1 MFATPRIRSL
11 CRAGCLAAISM
22 LLAACGVGK
31 SGEAPTQLDLGTT
44 SAIPSGQTV
53 LANPPVVVP
62 QASSSA
68 LLSQTMVIWRVGNEG
83 QPRAYA
89 TYQWVAPPAKLLR
102 QRVIDRLSQQGAVLQ
117 QGVGADMPT
126 IRLDVQRF
134 EQTFSADG
142 DRSEGHVTVQAVMV
156 KGSQYMDRLLIYVKA
171 PAPTQD
177 AEGGA
182 VALRQAADQA
192 AEQLAR
198 WVTATLSA
206 PSQSALNRP
215 SKPSLSSR

>member
-1 MFATPRIRSL
+1 MFAPRTIRSL
-11 CRAGCLAAISM
+11 SRVGCLAAMAM

-31 SGEAPTQLDLGTT
+31 PGVAPTQLDLGTT
-44 SAIPSGQTV
+44 LAIQPGQAAV
-53 LANPPVVVP
+53 SNPPVVVP
-62 QASSSA
+62 VASSA
-68 LLSQTMVIWRVGNEG
+68 TLLSQTMVIWRVGNEG

-89 TYQWVAPPAKLLR
+89 TYQWVAPPAKLFR
-102 QRVIDRLSQQGAVLQ
+102 QRVIDRLSQ

-156 KGSQYMDRLLIYVKA
+156 KGAQYMDRLLIDVNA

-182 VALRQAADQA
+182 IALRQASDQA

-198 WVTATLSA
+198 WVSTTLSVA
-206 PSQSALNRP
+206 PQSTRTSLPRP
-215 SKPSLSSR
+215 

>member
-1 MFATPRIRSL
+1 MFAPRTIRSL
-11 CRAGCLAAISM
+11 SRVGCLAAMTM
-22 LLAACGVGK
+22 LLASCGVGK
-31 SGEAPTQLDLGTT
+31 SGVAPTQLDLGATP
-44 SAIPSGQTV
+44 AIQPGQPAIT
-53 LANPPVVVP
+53 NPPVVVP
-62 QASSSA
+62 VASSAA

-89 TYQWVAPPAKLLR
+89 TYQWVAPPAKLFR

-142 DRSEGHVTVQAVMV
+142 DSSQGHVTVQAVMV
-156 KGSQYMDRLLIYVKA
+156 KGAQYMDRLLIDVNA

-182 VALRQAADQA
+182 IALRQASDQA
-192 AEQLAR
+192 VEQLAR
-198 WVTATLSA
+198 WVSATLSA
-206 PSQSALNRP
+206 PSQATRASQPRP
-215 SKPSLSSR
+215 

>member
-1 MFATPRIRSL
+1 MFVPRMIRST
-11 CRAGCLAAISM
+11 CRAACIAALTIS
-22 LLAACGVGK
+22 LAACGVGK
-31 SGEAPTQLDLGTT
+31 SGVAPTQLDLGTM
-44 SAIPSGQTV
+44 AAMQPGQAAV
-53 LANPPVVVP
+53 NIPPVVVP
-62 QASSSA
+62 VASSAA

-89 TYQWVAPPAKLLR
+89 TYQWVAPPAKLFR

-126 IRLDVQRF
+126 IRLDLQRF

-142 DRSEGHVTVQAVMV
+142 NSSEGHVTAQAVMV
-156 KGSQYMDRLLIYVKA
+156 KGSQYMDRLLIDVSV

-182 VALRQAADQA
+182 IALRLATDRAV
-192 AEQLAR
+192 EQLAR
-198 WVTATLSA
+198 WVGATLSA
-206 PSQSALNRP
+206 PSKAPGPSQ
-215 SKPSLSSR
+215 SKP

>member
-1 MFATPRIRSL
+1 MFVPRMIRSL
-11 CRAGCLAAISM
+11 CRAGCMAAMTM

-31 SGEAPTQLDLGTT
+31 SGVAPTQLDLGTT
-44 SAIPSGQTV
+44 PAIQPGQAA
-53 LANPPVVVP
+53 ANTPPIVVP
-62 QASSSA
+62 VASSAA

-89 TYQWVAPPAKLLR
+89 TYQWVAPPAKLFR

-126 IRLDVQRF
+126 IRLDLQRF

-142 DRSEGHVTVQAVMV
+142 NSSEGHVTVQAVMV
-156 KGSQYMDRLLIYVKA
+156 KGAQYMDRLLIDVKV

-182 VALRQAADQA
+182 IALRRATDQA
-192 AEQLAR
+192 VEQMAR
-198 WVTATLSA
+198 WVSTTLSA
-206 PSQSALNRP
+206 PSQSPRSSQPRP
-215 SKPSLSSR
+215 